1 MLGIPS
7 SHPTAKNRMIFVNGK
22 LHTLP
27 SSPSQLFIRQPPF
40 SKPLA
45 AALLHDLKAKKKTLD
60 DESIYSFVERRLGRE
75 LADYAISPMICG
87 ICAGDAKQ
95 ISVKFLMKSLFEWEQ
110 VKNIFCID
118 KFHKLRTF
126 AF

>member
-1 MLGIPS
+1 MTGIPS

-27 SSPSQLFIRQPPF
+27 SSLPQLFSTQPPF

-45 AALLHDLKAKKKTLD
+45 AALLHDISAQKKTLD

-75 LADYAISPMICG
+75 LAEYAISPMICG

-110 VKNIFCID
+110 VNI
-118 KFHKLRTF
+118 
-126 AF
+126 